1 MSKMNPDKDH
11 EVNYEN
17 ISKLTKNPEVS
28 VRVNNKD
35 PRYKRCD
42 NNQPVKGHEKDI
54 SGNKYKSRF
63 YCIDCS
69 KFIADE
75 VVGYDSNEYPV
86 VHHNNGHKHS
96 VIFGADIKR
105 LLELGISQVGQST
118 RYETAEMYGIP
129 VEKLEQVL
137 ANIGKGV

>member
-1 MSKMNPDKDH
+1 MCKQTGTKGDTICDIELGNNP
-11 EVNYEN
+11 
-17 ISKLTKNPEVS
+17 
-28 VRVNNKD
+28 
-35 PRYKRCD
+35 D

-118 RYETAEMYGIP
+118 RYETAEMYGIS

-137 ANIGKGV
+137 ANIGKGVLFVVGR